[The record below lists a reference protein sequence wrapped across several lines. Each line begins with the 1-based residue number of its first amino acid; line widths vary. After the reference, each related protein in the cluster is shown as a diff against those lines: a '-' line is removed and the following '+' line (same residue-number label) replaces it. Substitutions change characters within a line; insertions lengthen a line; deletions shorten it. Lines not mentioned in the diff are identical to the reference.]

1 MRAPPGQRSS
11 ALVSGREAPDAGS
24 GIAGD
29 DVHELHHRF
38 QPHASQA
45 SLPRLR
51 TGESRLKHKHQAR
64 LATRRLGARG
74 GVCAEIICCLTQIV
88 CRSCSRNRYPLKYMK
103 DRMAKVCDHCYD
115 ELRKRGEL
123 GFTAR
128 LR

>member
-1 MRAPPGQRSS
+1 MRALPGQRSS
-11 ALVSGREAPDAGS
+11 ALVSGREAPDTGS

-38 QPHASQA
+38 QPHASQT
-45 SLPRLR
+45 SLPQLR
-51 TGESRLKHKHQAR
+51 TGESRLKQKHRAR
-64 LATRRLGARG
+64 TGDTSPGRLC
-74 GVCAEIICCLTQIV
+74 GVCAEIICYLMQIV

-123 GFTAR
+123 CFTAR